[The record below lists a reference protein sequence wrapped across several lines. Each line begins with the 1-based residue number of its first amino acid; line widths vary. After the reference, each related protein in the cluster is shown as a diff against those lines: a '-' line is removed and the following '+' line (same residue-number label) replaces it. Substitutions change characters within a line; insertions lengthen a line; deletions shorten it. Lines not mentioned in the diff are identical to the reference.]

1 MTVTPH
7 TSLCSVAEQV
17 PKINMVKKIDKLIIV
32 DGNALLHRAFHA
44 IPPLT
49 TKSGLVV
56 NAVYGFVTILMRVLK
71 DIKPNY
77 AAVTFDLKAP
87 TFRHEVYSDYKATR
101 VKQPDELYAQIPL
114 IREIVQA
121 FNITIFEK
129 PGFEA
134 DDLIGTISRALDHK
148 KDIET
153 YIVTGDYDTLQ
164 LVDDNTKVYTLR
176 RSLSDTIIYDTK
188 EVIIKY
194 GGLKPNQL
202 IDFKALRGDP
212 SDNIPGVR
220 GIGEKTAIELLL
232 EFKTLENLYNKYQT
246 SVKVKPRIKELLTT
260 YHDDAYLSKTLGTIK
275 TDVPIKFD
283 LANCKLHSPDKDKLI
298 KLFQELEFKSLLG
311 KIPELEQKLNLT
323 QTSLQIATAKKN
335 KKISTAKYQLIDNE
349 KKLQTL
355 INKLKKIKLIS
366 LDTETSS
373 TDALQAELVGISL
386 SWQAGLAYYL
396 DYKKLKSSKTFI
408 KFISVL
414 INQPK
419 IIGHN
424 IKFDLNILNQAGIEL
439 NKIYFDTMIAAYLLN
454 PGERRLKLDN
464 LVFSEFGHEMIPI
477 ESLIGKKGK
486 NQLSMKSL
494 PAKEICDYACEDADF
509 TWQLYKKLQPELTK
523 NNLTKLFQDVEMPL
537 ITILAAMEKNGIKID
552 KLYLAQLNKQVT
564 EQISNLEE
572 NIYQQVGEEFNI
584 ASPLQLKKILFEKL
598 DIPTEG
604 LKKIK
609 TGIST
614 AAGEL
619 EKMRGL
625 HPVIDMISDYRELAK
640 LRSTYIEALPKLI
653 NPQTGRV
660 HTSYNQTITATGRL
674 SSSDPNLQN
683 IPIRT
688 ILGKKIRGSFI
699 AEKNQVLLSADYSQ
713 IELRVVAH
721 LANDANLIRAFQE
734 GQDIHRT
741 TAAFIFD
748 VPFAKVDSDMRRKA
762 KEVNF
767 GVLYG
772 MGPFGLAERTGISRM
787 EAKQFI
793 ERYFKRFPNMKKFT
807 QNIVTQVRNQGYVE
821 TMFGRKR
828 YLPEINSNMAQVRNA
843 AERAAINLPVQGT
856 SADIMKLAMIAVW
869 HNICS
874 KNSDIKMLLQVHD
887 ELVFEV
893 PASQANQV
901 AKQIKATMESVTS
914 LQVPLIV
921 DVKQGK
927 NWLEMEEL
935 EFRS

>member
-1 MTVTPH
+1 MP
-7 TSLCSVAEQV
+7 Q
-17 PKINMVKKIDKLIIV
+17 KKEKFIII

-56 NAVYGFVTILMRVLK
+56 NAVYGFVTILLRVLK
-71 DIKPNY
+71 DIKPSY
-77 AAVTFDLKAP
+77 AAVTFDLKTP
-87 TFRHEVYSDYKATR
+87 TFRHQAFADYKATR
-101 VKQPDELYAQIPL
+101 QKQPDELYAQIPI
-114 IREIVQA
+114 IRQIVEA

-129 PGFEA
+129 EGYEA
-134 DDLIGTISRALDHK
+134 DDIIGTISRNLEK
-148 KDIET
+148 NKNIET

-176 RSLSDTIIYDTK
+176 RSLADTIIYDTK
-188 EVIIKY
+188 EVITKY
-194 GGLKPNQL
+194 HGLKPNQL

-212 SDNIPGVR
+212 SDNIPGVK
-220 GIGEKTAIELLL
+220 GIGEKTAIELLS
-232 EFKTLENLYNKYQT
+232 EFKTLENLYQQYKF
-246 SVKVKPRIKELLTT
+246 SKKIKPRIKELLAT
-260 YHDDAYLSKTLGTIK
+260 YEADAYLSKQLGTIK
-275 TDVPIKFD
+275 TDVPIKFT
-283 LANCKLHSPDKDKLI
+283 LEKCKLRSPNKDRLI

-323 QTSLQIATAKKN
+323 QVSLQINPNQNN
-335 KKISTAKYQLIDNE
+335 KKTTQKYHLIANE
-349 KKLQTL
+349 KDLKTL
-355 INKLKKIKLIS
+355 ITKLKSVKILT

-373 TDALQAELVGISL
+373 ANAMQAELVGISL
-386 SWQAGLAYYL
+386 AWQEGEAYYL
-396 DYKKLKSSKTFI
+396 DYQALKNTTTFKKLVKILS
-408 KFISVL
+408 
-414 INQPK
+414 NQTK

-424 IKFDLNILNQAGIEL
+424 IKFDLIALSQADINIH
-439 NKIYFDTMIAAYLLN
+439 KIYFDTMIAAYLLR

-464 LVFSEFGHEMIPI
+464 IVFSEFGHDMIPI
-477 ESLIGKKGK
+477 ESLLGKKGK
-486 NQLSMKSL
+486 NQLTMSDL
-494 PAKEICDYACEDADF
+494 TAQQICNYACEDADF
-509 TWQLYKKLQPELTK
+509 TYRLYKNLQIELKK
-523 NNLTKLFQDVEMPL
+523 NDLEKLFQQIEMPL
-537 ITILAAMEKNGIKID
+537 VAILTAMEKNGIKID
-552 KLYLAQLNKQVT
+552 SKYLNQLNKKVT
-564 EQISNLEE
+564 QQISKLET
-572 NIYQQVGEEFNI
+572 NIYNQVGEKFNI

-598 DIPTEG
+598 DIPTQG

-625 HPVIDMISDYRELAK
+625 HPVIDMISDYRELTK

-653 NPQTGRV
+653 NPKTGRV

-688 ILGKKIRGSFI
+688 PLGKKIRGSFI
-699 AEKNQVLLSADYSQ
+699 AEKDHVLLSADYSQ

-721 LANDANLIRAFQE
+721 LSGDQNLIKAFQE

-748 VPFAKVDSDMRRKA
+748 VPFAKVDNDMRRQA

-772 MGPFGLAERTGISRM
+772 MGPFGLAERTGISRSQ
-787 EAKQFI
+787 AKQFI
-793 ERYFKRFPNMKKFT
+793 DKYFYRFPRMKQFT
-807 QNIVTQVRNQGYVE
+807 TEIIQQAREQGYVT

-828 YLPEINSNMAQVRNA
+828 YLPEINSNITQVRNA

-856 SADIMKLAMIAVW
+856 SADIMKLAMIAVYKQ
-869 HNICS
+869 ICQ
-874 KNSDIKMLLQVHD
+874 KNPEIKMLLQVHD
-887 ELVFEV
+887 ELVFEIPV
-893 PASQANQV
+893 NQINKV
-901 AKQIKATMESVTS
+901 AQQIKNTMESVAT
-914 LQVPLIV
+914 LKVPLVV
-921 DVKQGK
+921 DIKSGN
-927 NWLEMEEL
+927 NWLEMKEV
-935 EFRS
+935 

>member
-1 MTVTPH
+1 M
-7 TSLCSVAEQV
+7 AQ
-17 PKINMVKKIDKLIIV
+17 KKEKLIIV

-49 TKSGLVV
+49 TKSGLMV
-56 NAVYGFVTILMRVLK
+56 NAVYGFVTILLRVLK

-87 TFRHEVYSDYKATR
+87 TFRHQEFADYKATR
-101 VKQPDELYAQIPL
+101 AKQPDELYAQIPL
-114 IREIVQA
+114 IREIVTA
-121 FNITIFEK
+121 FNLTIFEK
-129 PGFEA
+129 AGFEA
-134 DDLIGTISRALDHK
+134 DDLIGTISCALDAAAN
-148 KDIET
+148 IET

-164 LVDDNTKVYTLR
+164 LVDANTKVYTLR
-176 RSLSDTIIYDTK
+176 RSLADTIIYDDQ
-188 EVIIKY
+188 EVKNKY

-220 GIGEKTAIELLL
+220 GVGEKTAIELLL
-232 EFKTLENLYNKYQT
+232 EFKTLENLYQQYPK
-246 SVKVKPRIKELLTT
+246 SKKVKPRTKELLST
-260 YHDDAYLSKTLGTIK
+260 YEADAWMSKKLATIK
-275 TDVPIKFD
+275 TDVPIKFS
-283 LANCKLHSPDKDKLI
+283 LQQCRLQSPDKDKLI

-323 QTSLQIATAKKN
+323 QSSLQLKSKATNKKTSLT
-335 KKISTAKYQLIDNE
+335 KYHLIDSDD
-349 KKLQTL
+349 KLKNL
-355 INKLKKIKLIS
+355 ISKLKKVKLLS

-373 TDALQAELVGISL
+373 ANALQAKLVGISL
-386 SWQAGLAYYL
+386 AWETGVAYYL
-396 DYKKLKSSKTFI
+396 DYKKLANTKSLTTFI
-408 KFISVL
+408 QLLEKQV
-414 INQPK
+414 K
-419 IIGHN
+419 IVGHN
-424 IKFDLNILNQAGIEL
+424 IKFDLTALDQAGFKL
-439 NKIYFDTMIAAYLLN
+439 PQPYFDTMIAAYLLS

-464 LVFSEFGHEMIPI
+464 LIFAEFGHEMIAI
-477 ESLIGKKGK
+477 ETLLGKKGK
-486 NQLSMKSL
+486 NQLSMDQLTAEK
-494 PAKEICDYACEDADF
+494 ICDYACEDADY
-509 TWQLYKKLQPELTK
+509 TWRLYKKIEPELK
-523 NNLTKLFQDVEMPL
+523 QTKLDKLFFTTEMPL
-537 ITILAAMEKNGIKID
+537 VAILAMMEKHGIKID
-552 KLYLAQLNKQVT
+552 EKYLAKLNIKVS
-564 EQISNLEE
+564 EQISDLEK
-572 NIYQQVGEEFNI
+572 NIFTQAGEKFNI

-625 HPVIDMISDYRELAK
+625 HPVIDMIAEYRELTK

-653 NPQTGRV
+653 NPHTGRV

-688 ILGKKIRGSFI
+688 TLGKKIRGSFI
-699 AEKNQVLLSADYSQ
+699 AEKNHLLLSADYSQ

-721 LANDANLIRAFQE
+721 LSGDTNLIRAFQE

-748 VPFAKVDSDMRRKA
+748 VPFSKVDSDMRRKA

-793 ERYFKRFPNMKKFT
+793 ERYFKRFPKMKQFT
-807 QNIVTQVRNQGYVE
+807 DNIITQARQQGYVE
-821 TMFGRKR
+821 TLFGRKR
-828 YLPEINSNMAQVRNA
+828 YLPDINSGVAQVRNA

-869 HNICS
+869 QNICS
-874 KNSDIKMLLQVHD
+874 KNSAIKMLLQVHD

-893 PASQANQV
+893 PAEQTDTAAALIKKEMENV
-901 AKQIKATMESVTS
+901 AKLS
-914 LQVPLIV
+914 VPLVV
-921 DVKQGK
+921 DVKMGK
-927 NWLEMEEL
+927 NWLDMKEME
-935 EFRS
+935 FKN

>member
-1 MTVTPH
+1 M
-7 TSLCSVAEQV
+7 
-17 PKINMVKKIDKLIIV
+17 INKKEKFIVV

-87 TFRHEVYSDYKATR
+87 TFRHKVYADYKATR

-114 IREIVQA
+114 IRQIVEA

-129 PGFEA
+129 SGFEA
-134 DDLIGTISRALDHK
+134 DDLIGTISRALENNK
-148 KDIET
+148 NTET

-188 EVIIKY
+188 EVINKY
-194 GGLKPNQL
+194 NGLKPNQL

-212 SDNIPGVR
+212 SDNIPGVK

-232 EFKTLENLYNKYQT
+232 EFNTLENLYKQYQT
-246 SVKVKPRIKELLTT
+246 SKKVKPRIKELLTT
-260 YHDDAYLSKTLGTIK
+260 YRDDAFLSKQLGSIK

-283 LANCKLHSPDKDKLI
+283 LDECKLYSPDKDKLI

-311 KIPELEQKLNLT
+311 KIPELEQKLNLM
-323 QTSLQIATAKKN
+323 QTSLQIETAKKN
-335 KKISTAKYQLIDNE
+335 KKISTTKYHLIDNE

-355 INKLKKIKLIS
+355 INKLKKVKFIS

-386 SWQAGLAYYL
+386 AWQAGEAYYL
-396 DYKKLKSSKTFI
+396 DYQALKNTKSFE
-408 KFISVL
+408 KFAKII
-414 INQPK
+414 INQVNT
-419 IIGHN
+419 IGHN
-424 IKFDLNILNQAGIEL
+424 IKFDLTALSQVHINVKKL
-439 NKIYFDTMIAAYLLN
+439 YFDTMIAAYLLR

-464 LVFSEFGHEMIPI
+464 LVFTEFGHEMIPI
-477 ESLIGKKGK
+477 ESLLGKKGK
-486 NQLSMKSL
+486 DQLVMSNL
-494 PAKEICDYACEDADF
+494 PATKICDYACEDADF
-509 TWQLYKKLQPELTK
+509 TWRLFKNLQPELSK
-523 NNLTKLFQDVEMPL
+523 NNLEKLFEKIEMPL
-537 ITILAAMEKNGIKID
+537 ISILATMEKNGIKID
-552 KLYLAQLNKQVT
+552 KTYLAQLNKKVS
-564 EQISNLEE
+564 EQISKLEK
-572 NIYQQVGEEFNI
+572 NIYKQVGEEFNI

-625 HPVIDMISDYRELAK
+625 HPVIDMISDYRELTK

-653 NPQTGRV
+653 NPKTGRV

-688 ILGKKIRGSFI
+688 ILGKKIRGSFV

-721 LANDANLIRAFQE
+721 LSGDANLIRAFQE

-748 VPFAKVDSDMRRKA
+748 VPLEKVDSDMRRKA

-793 ERYFKRFPNMKKFT
+793 ERYFKRFPKMKQFT
-807 QNIVTQVRNQGYVE
+807 ESIITQVKTQGYVE

-828 YLPEINSNMAQVRNA
+828 YLPDINSTMAQVRNA

-869 HNICS
+869 KNICS

-893 PASQANQV
+893 PAGQIESAAALIKKEMENV
-901 AKQIKATMESVTS
+901 AKLS
-914 LQVPLIV
+914 VPLVV